1 MMALKFRVVVYRIRL
16 FPTLISK
23 KSLRYEPPLTIP
35 NPSYTS
41 SKPICLK
48 SLLQIINFRVGN
60 HQNQFLYV
68 LDNRRL
74 PNSWGNGPADSFLY
88 LGLNQVVYTA
98 TTEKRGTGL
107 CRACVTI
114 QRKCPKA
121 SMELDLKN
129 GQIWGSHDKIKIKS
143 DMTSQ
148 FYPEYPCSRQ
158 AVTEIFTMDLK
169 SVEFELF
176 YEGQGP

>member
-1 MMALKFRVVVYRIRL
+1 MTLTNNGKSPTQITTDPNNPDKISLSAYFEHIFRI
-16 FPTLISK
+16 
-23 KSLRYEPPLTIP
+23 
-35 NPSYTS
+35 
-41 SKPICLK
+41 
-48 SLLQIINFRVGN
+48 GN
-60 HQNQFLYV
+60 HQNQYLYV

-121 SMELDLKN
+121 AMELDLKN
-129 GQIWGSHDKIKIKS
+129 GQIWGNHDKIKIKS
-143 DMTSQ
+143 DMTGPI
-148 FYPEYPCSRQ
+148 YAEYPCSRQ
-158 AVTEIFTMDLK
+158 AVAEIFTMDIK

-176 YEGQGP
+176 YGGQGFTNFT

>member
-1 MMALKFRVVVYRIRL
+1 MF
-16 FPTLISK
+16 
-23 KSLRYEPPLTIP
+23 
-35 NPSYTS
+35 
-41 SKPICLK
+41 
-48 SLLQIINFRVGN
+48 QIINFRVGN